1 MPCISL
7 ADLFSCF
14 NGGECVHPAFCDCRR
29 FNATGPRCQMGESG
43 LHSTSGRGHR
53 FKKICGPETQ
63 GSGLEGVDREP
74 TSLGLSV
81 HCCYTE
87 MPFLSL
93 AQCTMPALRE
103 TASAGRG
110 DSITWRRLMASTTT
124 CLGRAAT
131 LWWGAMNLRGRS
143 SQSR

>member
-1 MPCISL
+1 MPCVPL

-43 LHSTSGRGHR
+43 LPPGRGHG

-63 GSGLEGVDREP
+63 GSGLEGVGTEP

-81 HCCYTE
+81 HCCCTE

-110 DSITWRRLMASTTT
+110 DSTTWRRLMASTTT
-124 CLGRAAT
+124 CLGGAAT